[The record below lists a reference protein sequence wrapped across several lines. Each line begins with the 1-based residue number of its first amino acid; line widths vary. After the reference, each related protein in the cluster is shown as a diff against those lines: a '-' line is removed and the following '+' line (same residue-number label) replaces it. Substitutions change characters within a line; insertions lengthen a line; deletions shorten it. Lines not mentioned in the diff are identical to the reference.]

1 VRKKRLV
8 PLNTIFLLP
17 CFLVRDPLFKKLI
30 ECRPEFLEIILG
42 HAEAAGRTDLVDVHK
57 DDCTSAWYGFDPISY
72 VSVDIES
79 ILSH

>member
-1 VRKKRLV
+1 
-8 PLNTIFLLP
+8 
-17 CFLVRDPLFKKLI
+17 
-30 ECRPEFLEIILG
+30 
-42 HAEAAGRTDLVDVHK
+42 VDVHK